1 MARGKLFRPHNCF
14 TLSRM
19 LPALVHLH
27 IPKSAGS
34 SHRYY
39 LYQVLGA
46 HCVYSHGEHVDGGA
60 FAPEKLQNF
69 SVAEGHRPLD
79 FYPPDMQALFTSVLR
94 DPVERAL
101 SYFNYRAAP
110 ALNPEDNWSES
121 RRRSTGKWLAKGLEP
136 TSLLKTLE
144 QCESFRID
152 VSNLQC
158 AYCSRYGATF
168 EGVLETIR
176 ETEIVV
182 GLTEQLAQFNQV
194 FREDLGFEIDNTL
207 NLNVGSREHQPASRE
222 ERGALRALNIEDQ
235 RFYDYVRDECGGL
248 LKRITAVEVIRA
260 RLPVV
265 NNGSNMALP
274 PGEYNWSH
282 VQLLSKGIVNVTP
295 GSAVRVPLAVLNN
308 GTRNLVFTRKGQR
321 SCVFGWRLL
330 DANGAQ
336 IVGAEG
342 VASIELLVPP
352 GSVRPANID
361 ICIDD
366 AMLQHGNA
374 SHIEFSVIADGSPVH
389 ANYPLIAAW
398 SSLVHRG

>member
-1 MARGKLFRPHNCF
+1 
-14 TLSRM
+14 M

-46 HCVYSHGEHVDGGA
+46 HCVYSYGDHADTGV
-60 FAPEKLQNF
+60 FVPEKLQNF
-69 SVAEGHRPLD
+69 SAAEGHRPLG
-79 FYPPDMQALFTSVLR
+79 FYPSDMPALFTSVLR

-101 SYFNYRAAP
+101 SYFSYRAAP

-136 TSLLKTLE
+136 TSLLRTLE

-158 AYCSRYGATF
+158 AYCSHHGATF
-168 EGVLETIR
+168 QGVLETIQ
-176 ETEIVV
+176 ETEMVV
-182 GLTEQLAQFNQV
+182 GLTEQLALFNDV
-194 FREDLGFEIDNTL
+194 FREDLGFEINNTL
-207 NLNVGSREHQPASRE
+207 NLNVGSREHQHSSRE
-222 ERGALRALNIEDQ
+222 EKGALDALRELNVEDQ
-235 RFYDYVRDECGGL
+235 RFYDYVRDERAGL
-248 LKRITAVEVIRA
+248 LKSVTAFEAIRA

-265 NNGSNMALP
+265 NNGSNIALP

-282 VQLLSKGIVNVTP
+282 VQLLSKGIVNVTA

-308 GTRNLVFTRKGQR
+308 GTRNLVFTKKGQR

-361 ICIDD
+361 ICIDH

-374 SHIEFSVIADGSPVH
+374 SHIEFSVVADGSPVN
-389 ANYPLIAAW
+389 AKYPLIAAW
-398 SSLVHRG
+398 STLVHRD